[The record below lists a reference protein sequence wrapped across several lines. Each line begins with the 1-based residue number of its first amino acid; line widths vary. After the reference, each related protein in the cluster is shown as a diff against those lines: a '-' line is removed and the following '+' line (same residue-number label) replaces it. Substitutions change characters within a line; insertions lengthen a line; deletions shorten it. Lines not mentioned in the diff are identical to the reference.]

1 MKNNYDVVV
10 IGAGVA
16 GMTAA
21 LYLKRSGLNPIII
34 EKSAPG
40 GQINRSALVE
50 NYPGFT
56 NIDGPTLAANIFTQ
70 VNNLGIEY
78 KSGNVK
84 EIINNND
91 NNKQIVLEN
100 EVINTKT
107 IIIATGRHPR
117 ELGLSNEKSLTGR
130 GISWCAIC
138 DGYFFK
144 DQEVAVVGG
153 GDSALEETL
162 FLSSICKKVYL
173 IHRRDTFKA
182 SEQLQ
187 SKIKKLANVEFIL
200 NSKIVEIKEKNN
212 KLASIIIETYQKQNK
227 ELLVS
232 GLFIYI
238 GSVPDTQNFKSLNI
252 FNENGY
258 IKVDKNYETSIK
270 GIFACGDV
278 IDKNLYQLTTAVG
291 DASTAAFNLKK
302 IYFS

>member
-1 MKNNYDVVV
+1 MTNSYDVVV

-21 LYLKRSGLNPIII
+21 LYLKRSGLDPLLI

-56 NIDGPTLAANIFTQ
+56 NIDGPTLASNIYTQ
-70 VNNLGIEY
+70 VNNLGINY

-84 EIINNND
+84 EIINNKEY
-91 NNKQIVLEN
+91 KQIILDN

-107 IIIATGRHPR
+107 VIIATGRQPR
-117 ELGLSNEKSLTGR
+117 ELGLPNEKSLTGR

-162 FLSSICKKVYL
+162 FLSSIVKKVYL
-173 IHRRDTFKA
+173 IHRRVTFRA

-187 SKIKKLANVEFIL
+187 SKVKKLDNVEYIL
-200 NSKIVEIKEKNN
+200 NSNIIEIKEKDS
-212 KLASIIIETYQKQNK
+212 KLDSVIIENNTGEKH
-227 ELLVS
+227 ELKVS
-232 GLFIYI
+232 GLFIYV
-238 GSVPDTQNFKSLNI
+238 GSVPDTQNFKSLDI
-252 FNENGY
+252 LNENGY
-258 IKVDKNYETSIK
+258 VIVDKDFETSIK
-270 GIFACGDV
+270 GIYACGDV
-278 IDKNLYQLTTAVG
+278 ISKSLYQLTTAVG
-291 DASTAAFNLKK
+291 DASTAAYNLKK
-302 IYFS
+302 SYFS